1 MRATVLLVNF
11 KDKQKLRE
19 IQMVLM
25 TLKVK
30 VRLVEPEE
38 YYKTIGELVGIVE
51 TQSESDDDESIV
63 LAKEMIVFA
72 GLAEQ
77 QLNQVLFLMRKKV
90 IGSVDYK
97 AVLTDTNQSW
107 TIPELYRELERE
119 HKMQQTVLDLQ
130 KRFGKNMILR
140 GTDLQEGAT
149 RVERNA
155 QIGGHKA

>member
-11 KDKQKLRE
+11 KDRQKLRE

-25 TLKVK
+25 TLKVR

-51 TQSESDDDESIV
+51 TKSESDEDESIV

-90 IGSVDYK
+90 IGPVDYK
-97 AVLTDTNQSW
+97 AV
-107 TIPELYRELERE
+107 
-119 HKMQQTVLDLQ
+119 
-130 KRFGKNMILR
+130 
-140 GTDLQEGAT
+140 
-149 RVERNA
+149 
-155 QIGGHKA
+155 QIGRAHV

>member
-90 IGSVDYK
+90 I
-97 AVLTDTNQSW
+97 
-107 TIPELYRELERE
+107 I
-119 HKMQQTVLDLQ
+119 
-130 KRFGKNMILR
+130 KRS
-140 GTDLQEGAT
+140 
-149 RVERNA
+149 
-155 QIGGHKA
+155 

>member
-11 KDKQKLRE
+11 KDKQKLHE

-63 LAKEMIVFA
+63 LAKEMLVFA

-90 IGSVDYK
+90 IGPVDYK

-119 HKMQQTVLDLQ
+119 HEAIMAQ
-130 KRFGKNMILR
+130 KK
-140 GTDLQEGAT
+140 
-149 RVERNA
+149 
-155 QIGGHKA
+155 